1 MVSNSL
7 LLDALGRLNQIGE
20 AVNQLGSDEVAS
32 VGGTLSL
39 IVESAIEVVSG
50 SSAVIYTYDEAQGNF
65 DPNSR
70 VSAEQDPRP
79 QLDDFPRTNGL
90 GARAVAERRRVLS
103 YEEPDL
109 QIHPAKQALGARAL
123 ACFPLVVAGEV
134 LGTLYVYLLERS
146 TFTRLELLM
155 LENFVN
161 LTAMTLSYARQLNF
175 SQQEQARKEKEL
187 RRLRRAGIL
196 ISSRTSLKG
205 TLEVILSM
213 ALEVMDAQYGIFR
226 LVDAAGQNLITHAI
240 AGDQLGRP
248 AVEALPLDEKSVM
261 GMVASKREP
270 LMISDL
276 REPPWCEIY
285 YPLDRELEMR
295 SELAVP
301 LIGASGRLEG
311 VLNLESPQVN
321 AFDKQDRYILQ
332 ILATQAVIAI
342 QEVRLL
348 DALQEIT
355 ALLLTEPLQQFHQG
369 LVEKACDLLNVPAS
383 LLWLIE
389 YGELRLQAASDV
401 SLVGKR
407 LPLEKSLAYQALQS
421 GQPLSCFED
430 CADWGISYPDLAFLD
445 GLGSGLIVPLFSSED
460 GKDLGVFCIFSS
472 QADLRDFDRSEWFKK
487 VVSILGH
494 YAVLAVQNAAHQEA
508 LRTVQE
514 QRAVAET
521 FAAVGDIAT
530 NLLHSLNNKVGT
542 IPVRIEG
549 IQDKCQPALDAD
561 PYLEKNLLE
570 IERSASEAMQIV
582 RESLFHLH
590 PIQLSPVQVSECVRE
605 AAASLSFPEGV
616 QLQIEGL
623 EDLPVVQAGR
633 KRLSMVFLNLFDN
646 AIASH
651 GIDGLIRVSGERRA
665 NWVEISVTDSG
676 PGIAPELHER
686 IFEFNYSTH
695 LAERPGKLGFGL
707 WWVKTLLARFGGKIS
722 VESDGHTGTTFRL
735 SLPVEEQVG

>member
-7 LLDALGRLNQIGE
+7 LLDALGRLNQIGA
-20 AVNQLGSDEVAS
+20 AVNQLGSDDFVS
-32 VGGTLSL
+32 VGETLSL
-39 IVESAIEVVSG
+39 IVESAVEVVSG
-50 SSAVIYTYDEAQGNF
+50 SSAVIYTYDEARGNF
-65 DPNSR
+65 DPDSR
-70 VSAEQDPRP
+70 VSSERTSGPL
-79 QLDDFPRTNGL
+79 LDDYPRSNGI

-103 YEEPDL
+103 YEEADL
-109 QIHPAKQALGARAL
+109 QIHPAKLALGAKAL

-134 LGTLYVYLLERS
+134 LGILYVYLLERS
-146 TFTRLELLM
+146 SFTRLELLM

-161 LTAMTLSYARQLNF
+161 LTAMTLSYARQLTF
-175 SQQEQARKEKEL
+175 AQQEQARKEKEL

-213 ALEVMDAQYGIFR
+213 AMEVMDAQYGIFR

-248 AVEALPLDEKSVM
+248 AVEALPLDKKSIM
-261 GMVASKREP
+261 GMVALNREP

-355 ALLLTEPLQQFHQG
+355 ALLLTEPLKQVHQG
-369 LVEKACDLLNVPAS
+369 LVEKACDLLNVPLS

-389 YGELRLQAASDV
+389 RGELSLQAASDV
-401 SLVGKR
+401 SLIGRRV
-407 LPLEKSLAYQALQS
+407 PLENSLAYRALQN

-430 CADWGISYPDLAFLD
+430 CTNWGDAYPDLAFLES
-445 GLGSGLIVPLFSSED
+445 LGSGLIVPLFSSED
-460 GKDLGVFCIFSS
+460 GKAIGVFCIFSS
-472 QADLRDFDRSEWFKK
+472 RADLRDFDQSEWFKK
-487 VVSILGH
+487 VISILGH

-542 IPVRIEG
+542 IPVRVEG
-549 IQDKCQPALDAD
+549 IQDKCQPALEAD
-561 PYLEKNLLE
+561 PYLEKNLAE

-590 PIQLSPVQVSECVRE
+590 PIQLAPVQVSDCVMQ
-605 AAASLSFPEGV
+605 AAASITFPVGI
-616 QLQIEGL
+616 QLQTEGL
-623 EDLPVVQAGR
+623 EDLPPVLAGH

-646 AIASH
+646 AIDAMGTS
-651 GIDGLIRVSGERRA
+651 GQIRVTGEKGTD
-665 NWVEISVTDSG
+665 WVEISVADSG

-686 IFEFNYSTH
+686 IFDFNYSTH
-695 LAERPGKLGFGL
+695 VAERPDKLGFGL

-722 VESDGHTGTTFRL
+722 VESDGQTGTTFRL
-735 SLPVEEQVG
+735 SLPVGEQVE

>member
-7 LLDALGRLNQIGE
+7 LLDALGRLNQIGT
-20 AVNQLGSDEVAS
+20 AVNQLGSDDFVS
-32 VGGTLSL
+32 VRETLGL
-39 IVESAIEVVSG
+39 IVESAVEVVSG
-50 SSAVIYTYDEAQGNF
+50 SSAVIYTYNEARGSF
-65 DPNSR
+65 DPDSR
-70 VSAEQDPRP
+70 VSAERNSGPR
-79 QLDDFPRTNGL
+79 LDDFPRPSGI

-103 YEEPDL
+103 YEDPDL
-109 QIHPAKQALGARAL
+109 QINPAKLALGAKAL
-123 ACFPLVVAGEV
+123 ACFPLVGAGEG
-134 LGTLYVYLLERS
+134 LGILYVYLLERS
-146 TFTRLELLM
+146 KFTQLELLM

-161 LTAMTLSYARQLNF
+161 LTAMTLSYARQLDF
-175 SQQEQARKEKEL
+175 AQQEQARKEKEL

-213 ALEVMDAQYGIFR
+213 AMEVMDAQYGIFR

-248 AVEALPLDEKSVM
+248 AVETLPLDEKSIM

-276 REPPWCEIY
+276 REPPWCDIY

-348 DALQEIT
+348 DVLQEIT
-355 ALLLTEPLQQFHQG
+355 VLLLTKPLQQVHQS
-369 LVEKACDLLNVPAS
+369 LVEKACDLLNVPLS
-383 LLWLIE
+383 LLWLVE
-389 YGELRLQAASDV
+389 RGELSLQASSDI

-407 LPLEKSLAYQALQS
+407 VPFENSLAYRALQS
-421 GQPLSCFED
+421 GQPLNCFED
-430 CADWGISYPDLAFLD
+430 CTDWGEAYPDLAFIQ
-445 GLGSGLIVPLFSSED
+445 GLGSGLVVPLFSSED
-460 GKDLGVFCIFSS
+460 GGAIGAFCIFSS
-472 QADLRDFDRSEWFKK
+472 RAELRDFDQSEWFKK

-494 YAVLAVQNAAHQEA
+494 YAVMAVQNDAHQDA
-508 LRTVQE
+508 LRSAQE

-542 IPVRIEG
+542 IPVRVEG
-549 IQDKCQPALDAD
+549 IQDKCQPALQAD
-561 PYLEKNLLE
+561 PYLEKNLVE
-570 IERSASEAMQIV
+570 IEHSASEAMQIV
-582 RESLFHLH
+582 SESLFHLH
-590 PIQLSPVQVSECVRE
+590 PIQLGSVWVSECVKE
-605 AAASLSFPEGV
+605 AAASLSIPAGI
-616 QLQIEGL
+616 QLLTEGL
-623 EDLPVVQAGR
+623 EDLPPVLAGH
-633 KRLSMVFLNLFDN
+633 KRLSMVFFNLFDN
-646 AIASH
+646 AVDAMGTS
-651 GIDGLIRVSGERRA
+651 GLIRVSGEKRGD
-665 NWVEISVTDSG
+665 WVEVSVADSG
-676 PGIAPELHER
+676 PGIAHELHEK
-686 IFEFNYSTH
+686 IFEFNYSSH
-695 LAERPGKLGFGL
+695 QAERPGKLGFGL

-722 VESDGHTGTTFRL
+722 IDSDGRSGTTFRL
-735 SLPVEEQVG
+735 SLPVGEQTI

>member
-7 LLDALGRLNQIGE
+7 LLDALGRLNQIGA
-20 AVNQLGSDEVAS
+20 AVNQLGADDFIS
-32 VGGTLSL
+32 VRETLSL
-39 IVESAIEVVSG
+39 IVESAVEVVSG
-50 SSAVIYTYDEAQGNF
+50 SSAVIYTYNEGTGIFN
-65 DPNSR
+65 PGSR
-70 VSAEQDPRP
+70 VSAEQETGPL
-79 QLDDFPRTNGL
+79 LDDFPRADGI
-90 GARAVAERRRVLS
+90 GARAVAQRRRVLS

-109 QIHPAKQALGARAL
+109 QIHPAKLALGAKAL
-123 ACFPLVVAGEV
+123 ACFPLIVAGEV
-134 LGTLYVYLLERS
+134 LGILYIYLLERNA
-146 TFTRLELLM
+146 FTQLELLM

-161 LTAMTLSYARQLNF
+161 LTAMTLSYARQLDF
-175 SQQEQARKEKEL
+175 AQQEQARKEKEL

-226 LVDAAGQNLITHAI
+226 LVDAAGQNLITHAV
-240 AGDQLGRP
+240 AGEQLGRP
-248 AVEALPLDEKSVM
+248 AVETLPLNEKSIM
-261 GMVASKREP
+261 GMVASRREP

-348 DALQEIT
+348 DALQQIT
-355 ALLLTEPLQQFHQG
+355 SLLLTEPLQRVHQG
-369 LVEKACDLLNVPAS
+369 LVEKASDLLNAPLS

-389 YGELRLQAASDV
+389 HGELNLQAATEL
-401 SLVGKR
+401 SLVGRR
-407 LPLEKSLAYQALQS
+407 LPLETTLAYQALQS
-421 GQPLSCFED
+421 GQIQNCSDD
-430 CADWGISYPDLAFLD
+430 CLEWRSTYPDLAFLE
-445 GLGSGLIVPLFSSED
+445 GFGSGLIVPLFSGED
-460 GKDLGVFCIFSS
+460 GSPIGVFCIFSS
-472 QADLRDFDRSEWFKK
+472 RAERKDFDQSEWVKK

-494 YAVLAVQNAAHQEA
+494 YAVLAVQNAAHQQA

-521 FAAVGDIAT
+521 FAAVGDIAS

-542 IPVRIEG
+542 IPVRVEG
-549 IQDKCQPALDAD
+549 IQDKCQPALKAD
-561 PYLEKNLLE
+561 PYLEKNLAE

-590 PIQLSPVQVSECVRE
+590 PIQLEPVRVSDCVME
-605 AAASLSFPEGV
+605 ASTSLDLPDGI
-616 QLQIEGL
+616 QLQTRGL
-623 EDLPVVQAGR
+623 ENLPPVLAGH

-646 AIASH
+646 AIDAMGNS
-651 GIDGLIRVSGERRA
+651 GLIEVVGEQNRD
-665 NWVEISVTDSG
+665 WVEITVSDNG
-676 PGIAPELHER
+676 PGIDPELHER
-686 IFEFNYSTH
+686 IFEFNYS
-695 LAERPGKLGFGL
+695 ARQVERPGKLGFGL

-722 VESDGHTGTTFRL
+722 VQSDGHSGTVFRL
-735 SLPVEEQVG
+735 SLPVGEQRA